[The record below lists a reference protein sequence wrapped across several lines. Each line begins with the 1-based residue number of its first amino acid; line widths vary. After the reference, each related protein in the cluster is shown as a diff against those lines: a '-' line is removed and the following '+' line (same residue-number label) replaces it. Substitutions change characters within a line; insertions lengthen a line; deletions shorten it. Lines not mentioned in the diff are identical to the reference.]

1 MAPLVTRRRLALV
14 LATVGGICSSTTEA
28 GSGTEEPTREM
39 CSDNY
44 PPVAC
49 STIAGVCGTAGARKL
64 KVGDMAEVCIG
75 FQSTNDN
82 DLASAQKA
90 VFQIKV
96 DKYSR
101 LRVTACAPLPQ
112 RCSPFQNCR
121 QPISQLS
128 ALQNDCASPPLG
140 LLGSICAVCPY
151 PCRRAARMHAQP
163 RRPASR
169 RLPSTH
175 PPPDLHLRCYSDLCN
190 LVHQLD

>member
-1 MAPLVTRRRLALV
+1 MAPLSTRRRLALV

-90 VFQIKV
+90 VFQIEV

-112 RCSPFQNCR
+112 RCSPFQNY
-121 QPISQLS
+121 
-128 ALQNDCASPPLG
+128 CASPPLG

-169 RLPSTH
+169 RLPRTH
-175 PPPDLHLRCYSDLCN
+175 PPPHLHLRCYSDLCN